1 MAIGEIAPLNWAI
14 REQWLE
20 LREELLFMGTLDD
33 IHVRCEGARSR
44 LAAEW
49 QVAGAERRGQIVE
62 LLAELTVD
70 LRSYLPRWNLPAAP
84 DLCDAGMAAFERQA
98 RANEALCRTWSAG
111 AADRIARES
120 AVLQRSGMRR
130 VAELTDAG
138 VLANRFGNDSPHGVS
153 DALRRGAVLVTTNP
167 VMANNARRLEAAH
180 WEPVRERLR
189 RAAEARDRG
198 QRVMQFTCEL
208 VLDVARELRP
218 IHRTSGRRYGHVT
231 YQVNPHRADAAD
243 AMVAEAEQV
252 WAWAAERLGGD
263 PNVMFKVPGTEAGL
277 AAAGRLAAQG
287 IPLTI
292 TASCSVAQHLAFG
305 RVLEQGSRQGHS
317 VTRKTMRTA
326 HGTVHGGRHL
336 RTRAPCLLVQMNG
349 RLDEPVAAELAAHG
363 IAGADA
369 DELSR
374 WASTAIVR
382 RSYRLLHDV
391 NRWRNSH
398 LLVASL
404 RGPWHIAG
412 ALAAGP
418 EPIFITAFPDQAAEY
433 DRTTQRQT
441 PAVHQEVP
449 ARILDLLARSQRFVR
464 AFEPDGMT
472 VPEFRGH
479 HTVARTLEAF
489 REAYDELAAYL
500 A

>member
-20 LREELLFMGTLDD
+20 LREELLFMGPLDD
-33 IHVRCEGARSR
+33 IHVRCERARSR

-49 QVAGAERRGQIVE
+49 QAAGAERRAQIAE
-62 LLAELTVD
+62 LLAELTID
-70 LRSYLPRWNLPAAP
+70 MRSYLPRWHLPTVRAQRAA
-84 DLCDAGMAAFERQA
+84 GIAAFEEQA
-98 RANEALCRTWSAG
+98 RANETLCRTWSAA
-111 AADRIARES
+111 AADRMARES
-120 AVLQRSGMRR
+120 DALQRGSMRR

-153 DALRRGAVLVTTNP
+153 DALRHGAILVTTNP
-167 VMANNARRLEAAH
+167 VMANNARRVEAVH

-189 RAAEARDRG
+189 RAADARDRA
-198 QRVMQFTCEL
+198 QRVIRFTCEL

-218 IHRTSGRRYGHVT
+218 VYRASGRRYGHVT
-231 YQVNPHRADAAD
+231 YQVNPHRSDAAD
-243 AMVAEAEQV
+243 AMLAEAEQV
-252 WAWAAERLGGD
+252 WAWAAARLGGD
-263 PNVMFKVPGTEAGL
+263 PNVMFKIPGTEAGL
-277 AAAGRLAAQG
+277 AAAERLAAQG

-292 TASCSVAQHLAFG
+292 TASCSVAQHLAFA
-305 RVLEQGSRQGHS
+305 RVLERG
-317 VTRKTMRTA
+317 
-326 HGTVHGGRHL
+326 
-336 RTRAPCLLVQMNG
+336 RAPCLLVQMNG
-349 RLDEPVAAELAAHG
+349 RLDEPVAEELAANG
-363 IAGADA
+363 ISDADA
-369 DELSR
+369 VSR

-382 RSYRLLHDV
+382 RSYRLLHDA

-404 RGPWHIAG
+404 RGPWHIDG
-412 ALAAGP
+412 VLAAGQ

-433 DRTTQRQT
+433 DRTTRQQT
-441 PAVHQEVP
+441 PAAHHEVP
-449 ARILDLLARSQRFVR
+449 AQILGLLAHSQRFVH

-472 VPEFRGH
+472 VPEFRDH

>member
-1 MAIGEIAPLNWAI
+1 MAIGEIAPLNRAI
-14 REQWLE
+14 RERWLE
-20 LREELLFMGTLDD
+20 LREELLFAGATDD
-33 IHVRCEGARSR
+33 IHVRCERARRR

-49 QVAGAERRGQIVE
+49 QAAGAERRAQIAE
-62 LLAELTVD
+62 LLAELTID
-70 LRSYLPRWNLPAAP
+70 MRSYLPRWHLPTEPARRA
-84 DLCDAGMAAFERQA
+84 AGMAAFEQQA
-98 RANEALCRTWSAG
+98 RANEALCRTWSAA
-111 AADRIARES
+111 AADRLARES
-120 AVLQRSGMRR
+120 DALQRSGMRR

-153 DALRRGAVLVTTNP
+153 DALRRGAILVTTNP
-167 VMANNARRLEAAH
+167 VMANNARRVEAAH
-180 WEPVRERLR
+180 WDPARERLQ
-189 RAAEARDRG
+189 RAAAVRDLA
-198 QRVMQFTCEL
+198 QRVIRFTCEL

-218 IHRTSGRRYGHVT
+218 IHRASGRRYGHVT

-252 WAWAAERLGGD
+252 WAWAAEQLGGD
-263 PNVMFKVPGTEAGL
+263 ANVMFKVPGTEAGL
-277 AAAGRLAAQG
+277 AAAERLAAQG

-305 RVLEQGSRQGHS
+305 RVLEQGSYHGHS
-317 VTRKTMRTA
+317 VTRKTMKTA
-326 HGTVHGGRHL
+326 HGDVHGGRHF

-349 RLDEPVAAELAAHG
+349 RLDEPVAEELAAHG
-363 IAGADA
+363 IADADA
-369 DELSR
+369 VSR

-382 RSYRLLHDV
+382 RSYGLVHNA

-398 LLVASL
+398 LLVASV

-412 ALAAGP
+412 ALTAGP

-433 DRTTQRQT
+433 DRTTQQQN
-441 PAVHQEVP
+441 PVVDQEVP
-449 ARILDLLARSQRFVR
+449 AQILDLLARSRRFVR
-464 AFEPDGMT
+464 AYEPDGMT